1 MKNDPIC
8 MRLLLEASNYAMVPF
23 MQPVLQTPRTQIRA
37 ESKHLVALGFWLTCT
52 ITKNFD
58 EIK

>member
-1 MKNDPIC
+1 